1 MKIGIS
7 TSLRII
13 IPIVWIIL
21 FGRLLSRDYFV
32 EKLEIREK
40 QAIQKGLEE
49 SYMGIYFKNER
60 IGYVKNHM
68 MKPTNDSFT
77 LDQEA
82 VMNLNILDKT
92 YPVEMNLTA
101 ELDDEYLL
109 RSFQFNLIS
118 TFYELHAKGQVIGTE
133 IHYSMNTGKDET
145 SNIIHL
151 NEAPFISTHMRS
163 YLLQNNIKEGEKYKI
178 PYFDPV
184 TMSGRESIV
193 EYKGF
198 KKEFIKE
205 RGRIYNLHHFIET
218 IGGMRID
225 FYLDQDG
232 NVIKETSPT
241 GFVFYSEP
249 EFRAKDIISKGKEL
263 LSTVSVPAIGDIENL
278 SGLSTISYRLTLPED
293 QNFDLNQD
301 RQIFNNNILTINKEE
316 IPTEN
321 ARICID
327 NNNLLNATPYIQS
340 DNKLI
345 LEQAESI
352 IANTTNDLQKVK
364 ELINWVY
371 VNIEKKPVLS
381 IPDAVTTLRTR
392 VGDCNEHAALFAALS
407 RSVSIPARVAAGV
420 TYHDGTF
427 YYHAWN
433 EVCIN
438 GKWISL
444 DTTNNQF
451 PADVSHIK
459 FVEGETIE
467 QVKIGALL
475 GRLTIEILEVNS

>member
-13 IPIVWIIL
+13 IPIVWIVL

-184 TMSGRESIV
+184 TMSAQESIV
-193 EYKGF
+193 EYK
-198 KKEFIKE
+198 
-205 RGRIYNLHHFIET
+205 
-218 IGGMRID
+218 
-225 FYLDQDG
+225 
-232 NVIKETSPT
+232 
-241 GFVFYSEP
+241 
-249 EFRAKDIISKGKEL
+249 
-263 LSTVSVPAIGDIENL
+263 
-278 SGLSTISYRLTLPED
+278 
-293 QNFDLNQD
+293 
-301 RQIFNNNILTINKEE
+301 
-316 IPTEN
+316 
-321 ARICID
+321 
-327 NNNLLNATPYIQS
+327 
-340 DNKLI
+340 
-345 LEQAESI
+345 
-352 IANTTNDLQKVK
+352 
-364 ELINWVY
+364 
-371 VNIEKKPVLS
+371 
-381 IPDAVTTLRTR
+381 
-392 VGDCNEHAALFAALS
+392 
-407 RSVSIPARVAAGV
+407 
-420 TYHDGTF
+420 
-427 YYHAWN
+427 
-433 EVCIN
+433 
-438 GKWISL
+438 
-444 DTTNNQF
+444 
-451 PADVSHIK
+451 
-459 FVEGETIE
+459 
-467 QVKIGALL
+467 
-475 GRLTIEILEVNS
+475 